1 MAHKAA
7 AAAAF
12 VGDLTIFE
20 GSRASG
26 ELLELARPVHCGE
39 IAAVLPCLGRDWPRG
54 TWSLSY
60 GYCHYT
66 RNKRARRLRPEI
78 TGPEEAVDVP
88 RRFSGV
94 WRRRMGQIRLCTFL
108 LKLRVI

>member
-1 MAHKAA
+1 MTLLVPTTSGGWKALAVVAQSAA

-20 GSRASG
+20 GSRAFG
-26 ELLELARPVHCGE
+26 ALYGAIWALAGFVARH
-39 IAAVLPCLGRDWPRG
+39 
-54 TWSLSY
+54 